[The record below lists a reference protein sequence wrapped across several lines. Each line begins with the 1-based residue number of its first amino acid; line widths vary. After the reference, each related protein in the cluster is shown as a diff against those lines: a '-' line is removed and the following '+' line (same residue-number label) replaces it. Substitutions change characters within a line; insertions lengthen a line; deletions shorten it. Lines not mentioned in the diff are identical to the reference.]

1 MTGLQQP
8 IDPNNPIVYLDIQ
21 IGLEN
26 GKPVFR
32 LFLIKTNSKLCTFQL
47 DAL

>member
-8 IDPNNPIVYLDIQ
+8 VDPTNPIVYLDIR

-26 GKPVFR
+26 GKPIICDFND
-32 LFLIKTNSKLCTFQL
+32 LI
-47 DAL
+47 